1 MEPTTTGWLASWGQ
15 GGKLGRGEGALSFCY
30 FGCSGDE
37 SLYLFLFSSGRGRLP
52 CIEGIYKG
60 EAMANAQVNYLAH
73 VDTGEGRGVGG
84 KRGGGGHKMSSDAMA
99 TTATIRTHN
108 RVFSGTANNTQI
120 NSKSHI
126 PKCIFNQGDLT
137 GVATNSIHLCR
148 TGKAHI
154 NSSARRMDFTETT
167 PGTRSPERSRV
178 Q

>member
-84 KRGGGGHKMSSDAMA
+84 KRGGGVATKCRAMRWQRPPQFVR
-99 TTATIRTHN
+99 TTEYFLELQT
-108 RVFSGTANNTQI
+108 
-120 NSKSHI
+120 I
-126 PKCIFNQGDLT
+126 PK
-137 GVATNSIHLCR
+137 
-148 TGKAHI
+148 
-154 NSSARRMDFTETT
+154 
-167 PGTRSPERSRV
+167 
-178 Q
+178 